1 MKLCLAAAL
10 LITSAAAFAQTAPTP
25 APATAAPAATAST
38 ATATAARFTLD
49 TPIET
54 IAADAAAKAV
64 LDADMPGLTANE
76 HFDMFKSMSLHQL
89 QPMAGGRLT
98 DELLAR
104 VARDLAAIH

>member
-25 APATAAPAATAST
+25 APAAAAP
-38 ATATAARFTLD
+38 ATATAARFNLD

-64 LDADMPGLTANE
+64 LDADLPGVTTNE
-76 HFDMFKSMSLHQL
+76 HFDMFKSMSLRQL

-98 DELLAR
+98 DEALAR

>member
-10 LITSAAAFAQTAPTP
+10 LISSAAAFAQTAPTP
-25 APATAAPAATAST
+25 APAATVPAATAS
-38 ATATAARFTLD
+38 TATAARFTLD

-64 LDADMPGLTANE
+64 LDADLPGVTTNE

-98 DELLAR
+98 DEALAR